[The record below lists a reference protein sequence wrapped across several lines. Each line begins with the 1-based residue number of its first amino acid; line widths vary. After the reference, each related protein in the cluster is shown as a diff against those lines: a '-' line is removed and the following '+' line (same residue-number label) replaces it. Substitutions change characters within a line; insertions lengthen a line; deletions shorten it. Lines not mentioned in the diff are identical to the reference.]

1 MDCANDEVKDRET
14 EYFHHERIH
23 CRDAE
28 CLASIRQSDYK
39 IYMTSLT
46 LFVKEENHLAGV

>member
-14 EYFHHERIH
+14 ECFHHERIH

-28 CLASIRQSDYK
+28 CLASIRQSGYE